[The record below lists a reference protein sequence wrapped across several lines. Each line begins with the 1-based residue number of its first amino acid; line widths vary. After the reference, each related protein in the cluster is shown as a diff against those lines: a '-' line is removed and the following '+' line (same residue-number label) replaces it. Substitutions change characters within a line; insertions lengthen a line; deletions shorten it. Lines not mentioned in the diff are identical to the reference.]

1 MLRSNSKQTG
11 ESAQSVVKAAT
22 SHDATFARNFDNCIL
37 ADFRV
42 FRGVNVTAIKRH

>member
-22 SHDATFARNFDNCIL
+22 SQATFARNFDNCML